1 MPDTG
6 LPNIQKPTRISR
18 GPKPLPILEKRLHCV
33 SVRLNAIE
41 LARLNE
47 LRGGVQRGE
56 WLRMAALDAVPASVP
71 AINQTA
77 WIELSRLAANL
88 NQAQAAINRGEA
100 GKHQS
105 QTLTDLQAAVSAL
118 RLSLLGVRL

>member
-1 MPDTG
+1 MDT
-6 LPNIQKPTRISR
+6 QKPARNSR
-18 GPKPLPILEKRLHCV
+18 GPKPLPLREKRLHCV

-47 LRGGVQRGE
+47 LRGGIACGE

-71 AINQTA
+71 SINQKA
-77 WIELSRLAANL
+77 WIELARLAANL

-100 GKHQS
+100 NEHQA
-105 QTLTDLQAAVSAL
+105 QTLADLHASVSAL

>member
-1 MPDTG
+1 MPDTE

-18 GPKPLPILEKRLHCV
+18 GPKPLPLLEKRLHCV

-41 LARLNE
+41 LARLDE
-47 LRGGVQRGE
+47 LRGSVQRGE

-77 WIELSRLAANL
+77 WIELSRLASNL

-100 GKHQS
+100 NMHQA
-105 QTLTDLQAAVSAL
+105 QTLADLHVSVSAL

>member
-1 MPDTG
+1 MDT
-6 LPNIQKPTRISR
+6 QKPTRISR
-18 GPKPLPILEKRLHCV
+18 GPKPLPLLEKRLHCV

-41 LARLNE
+41 LSRLDE
-47 LRGGVQRGE
+47 LRGGVQRGQ

-77 WIELSRLAANL
+77 WIELSRLASNL

-100 GKHQS
+100 NEHQAEN
-105 QTLTDLQAAVSAL
+105 LADLHASVSAL
-118 RLSLLGVRL
+118 RLALLGVRL

>member
-6 LPNIQKPTRISR
+6 LSNLQKPARISR
-18 GPKPLPILEKRLHCV
+18 GPKPLPLLEKRFHCV

-41 LARLNE
+41 LSRLDE
-47 LRGGVQRGE
+47 LRGRVACGK

-71 AINQTA
+71 AINQAA

-100 GKHQS
+100 NQHQA
-105 QTLTDLQAAVSAL
+105 QTLADLHASVSAL